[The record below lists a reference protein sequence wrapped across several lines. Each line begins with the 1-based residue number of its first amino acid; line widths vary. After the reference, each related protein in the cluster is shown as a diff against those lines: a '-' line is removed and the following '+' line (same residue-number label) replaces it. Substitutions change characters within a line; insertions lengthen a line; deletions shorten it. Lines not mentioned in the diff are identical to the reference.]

1 MPSLESDPLSTEKGR
16 AGEDQAV
23 TFLQNQGYD
32 ILARNVRGG
41 RGELDIVAQKDDIVA
56 FVEVK
61 AHREPASSL
70 QAMSHDKCA
79 RLRSAAMAWLS
90 KHPKASVLPCRFDL
104 IMVSPAKFS
113 KPWASIEH
121 IKDAF
126 R

>member
-1 MPSLESDPLSTEKGR
+1 LSTEKGR
-16 AGEDQAV
+16 LAEDKAAN
-23 TFLQNQGYD
+23 FLQAQGYD

-41 RGELDIVAQKDDIVA
+41 RGELDIVALKDDIIA

-61 AHREPASSL
+61 AHQQRASSL
-70 QAMSHDKCA
+70 QAVTEDKCA
-79 RLRSAAMAWLS
+79 RLRSAATAWLM
-90 KHPKASVLPCRFDL
+90 KHPKACVLQCRFDL
-104 IMVSPAKFS
+104 IMVSPPKFS